1 MIKNYFK
8 IALRNLSRS
17 KGYSAINI
25 GGLAVG
31 MSVTMLIGLWVWD
44 EISFDK
50 YHKNYHQI
58 AQAWQFVS
66 FGPEKSSYN
75 SVPIPLATE
84 LRNKYPEVKA
94 ASVASYN
101 RDAILASGNKKLS
114 RTGMYTEPDFPEM
127 MTVKMLSGT
136 RTALTDIHSSMV
148 SQSLA
153 KALFGNENPINKTI
167 RINNKTQ
174 VKVTG
179 VYEDFPANSSFRDV
193 FFLAPWQLLT
203 TIDDYAKKATQ
214 EWDENSFQLFVQLQ
228 EGADVKKLSAKIK
241 DTRMKLEDPPAY
253 KPEFFLHPMSR
264 WHLYGEFKN
273 GVNTGGLMK
282 LVKLFGIAGVFVL
295 LLACINFMNLSTAR
309 SEKRAKEVGIRKT
322 LGSVRGQLIRQ
333 FFSESLLVSFIALV
347 LSMLFVLLMLLFFN
361 QVANKELS
369 ILWTNPFFW
378 LAAFVFSLITGLI
391 AGSYPALYLS
401 SFRPVKV
408 LKGSFKAGRFAP
420 LPRKILVVFQFSISV
435 LLIAGTL
442 IWSRQI
448 NHAKNRPI
456 GYNTN
461 GLVEI
466 SMNTPELIE
475 HYDAIRAELL
485 NTSTVANVSGSLG
498 SITADYGG
506 TTNISWKGK
515 TEDMRPLFMSNRVTH
530 DFGKTV
536 GWNILQGRDFS
547 KNFLTDSSA
556 IVLNES
562 AVQTMGLQNPVTETI
577 KFSGKDYK
585 VIAVI
590 SNLIKGSPFEP
601 VKPSL
606 FTIGYGGAINVINIR
621 LSPNSGVSDA
631 LSKIEDVFKKFNPQ
645 APFDYKFVDEQ
656 YAQKFATEE
665 RIGKLAGFFATL
677 AILISCLGLF
687 GLASFIAEQR
697 TKEIGIRKVL
707 GATIL
712 GIWQLLSKEFLLL
725 VFISLLIA
733 LPISYYFMKN
743 WLQNYEYRTEISWW
757 VFGIVVLATLL
768 ITILTVS
775 FQAIKAAIANPVKSL
790 RTE

>member
-8 IALRNLSRS
+8 VALRNVIRS

-31 MSVTMLIGLWVWD
+31 MSVAMLIGLWVWD
-44 EISFDK
+44 EMSFNK
-50 YHKNYHQI
+50 YHKNYNHI

-84 LRNKYPEVKA
+84 LRNKYPEVKS
-94 ASVASYN
+94 ASVASFN
-101 RDAILASGNKKLS
+101 RDATLTSGDKKFS

-136 RTALTDIHSSMV
+136 RTGLTDVHSALL

-153 KALFGNENPINKTI
+153 KALFGNDNAINKTV
-167 RINNKTQ
+167 RINNKTD

-179 VYEDFPANSSFRDV
+179 VYEDFPANSSFKDV

-203 TIDDYAKKATQ
+203 STDDYAKMATQ
-214 EWDENSFQLFVQLQ
+214 EWDENSFQLFVQLK
-228 EGADVKKLSAKIK
+228 EGADVQKLSAKIK
-241 DTRMKLEDPPAY
+241 DTRMKLEEPPAY

-273 GVNTGGLMK
+273 GVNTGGLIM

-333 FFSESLLVSFIALV
+333 FFSESLLISFIALV
-347 LSMLFVLLMLLFFN
+347 VSILLVLLLLPFFN
-361 QVANKELS
+361 RIANKELS

-378 LAAFVFSLITGLI
+378 LAAFAFSLITGLI

-442 IWSRQI
+442 IWSRQV
-448 NHAKNRPI
+448 NHAKDRPI
-456 GYNTN
+456 GYDSN
-461 GLVEI
+461 GLIEI
-466 SMNTPELIE
+466 VMRTPELIN
-475 HYDAIRAELL
+475 HYDAVRTELL
-485 NTSTVANVSGSLG
+485 NTDAVANVSASLG
-498 SITADYGG
+498 SITENFGG
-506 TTNISWKGK
+506 TTNVSWKGK
-515 TEDMRPLFMSNRVTH
+515 PEDSRPLFMSNRVTH

-547 KNFLTDSSA
+547 KNFLTDSTA

-562 AVQTMGLQNPVTETI
+562 AVQTMGLQNPVNETL
-577 KFSGKDYK
+577 KFAGKDYK
-585 VIAVI
+585 IIGVI
-590 SNLIKGSPFEP
+590 SNLVKGSPFQP
-601 VKPSL
+601 VDPSL
-606 FTIGYGGAINVINIR
+606 FTIGYGSAVNVFNIR
-621 LSPNSGVSDA
+621 LSPNSGVSTA
-631 LSKIEDVFKKFNPQ
+631 LKKIEDVFKKYNSQ

-656 YAQKFATEE
+656 YAAKFATEE
-665 RIGKLAGFFATL
+665 RIGKLAGFFAIL

-707 GATIL
+707 GATIA

-757 VFGIVVLATLL
+757 IFGIVMLATLL
-768 ITILTVS
+768 ITIITVS
-775 FQAIKAAIANPVKSL
+775 FHAIKAAIANPVKSL